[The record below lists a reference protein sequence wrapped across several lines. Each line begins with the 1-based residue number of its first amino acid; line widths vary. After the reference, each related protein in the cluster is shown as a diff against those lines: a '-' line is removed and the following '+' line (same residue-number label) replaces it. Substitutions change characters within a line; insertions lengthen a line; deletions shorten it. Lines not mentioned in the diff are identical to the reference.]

1 MKLEGEFT
9 VHRSAQKV
17 FDFLVDPYQV
27 IPCMSDVQCYEVHD
41 QEHFTVTV
49 RVGISYMRGPMTLRM
64 EIVDK
69 EAPQRAR
76 IVGRGT
82 GMGSMVNMESIF
94 ALEDVGDGITRVKW
108 TGETKIGGRII
119 SLAGGLL
126 EPVARANA
134 ERFIQALEA
143 MLGSDSSTA

>member
-9 VHRSAQKV
+9 VSRPPQEV
-17 FDFLVDPYQV
+17 YDFLVDPHQV
-27 IPCMSDVQCYEVHD
+27 IPCMPDVQRHEVHD
-41 QEHFTVTV
+41 QDHFTVTV
-49 RVGISYMRGPMTLRM
+49 RVGISHMRGPMTLRM

-69 EAPQRAR
+69 EAPRRAK
-76 IVGRGT
+76 IMGRGT
-82 GMGSMVNMESIF
+82 GMGSMVNMESDF
-94 ALEDVGDGITRVKW
+94 ALEDIGSGATRVKW

-134 ERFIQALEA
+134 ERFIQALETA
-143 MLGSDSSTA
+143 LGRGSSKA